1 MSKKQV
7 LQSRLADGAAE
18 MGIRIDEQQLQG
30 LLAYLALLRRWNR
43 VYNLTA
49 VKSDT
54 GILTRHLLDS
64 LSVVP
69 YLQGKKVVDI
79 GSGAGLPGVPVAVAC
94 PEKQITLLDSNAK
107 RCRFLRQVQA
117 ELNMQN
123 VKVVQQR
130 AEEYRPA
137 EKFDNLLSRAFSS
150 LQDFI
155 ACSKHLLADGGQV
168 LAMKGVWPGE
178 EAAELPTGFIIKNV
192 VKLTV
197 PGLPEQ
203 RHLVICEQS
212 DQM

>member
-18 MGIRIDEQQLQG
+18 MGIRIDEKQLQT
-30 LLAYLALLRRWNR
+30 LLTYLALLRRWNR

>member
-18 MGIRIDEQQLQG
+18 MGIRIDEKQLQG
-30 LLAYLALLRRWNR
+30 LLSYLALLRRWNR

-79 GSGAGLPGVPVAVAC
+79 GSGAGLPGVPVALAC

-123 VKVVQQR
+123 VTVVQQR

-137 EKFDNLLSRAFSS
+137 EKFDNLVSRAFSN

-155 ACSKHLLADGGQV
+155 TCSKHLLAEGGQV
-168 LAMKGVWPGE
+168 LAMKGVWSGE